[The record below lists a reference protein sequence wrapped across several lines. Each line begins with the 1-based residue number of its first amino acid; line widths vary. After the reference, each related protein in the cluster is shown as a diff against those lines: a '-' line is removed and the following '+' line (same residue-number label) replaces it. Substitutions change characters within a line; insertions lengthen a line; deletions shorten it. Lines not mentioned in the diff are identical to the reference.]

1 VTFPRDAS
9 TGGLNERGPVS
20 RPVVLLV
27 RYGEMSLKSPYV
39 RRQLEDRLASNT
51 HEMFASSGVECV
63 VRRERGRLWVHADDE
78 PAAIRLLRRVFGIV
92 SISPAAETTSDLES
106 LTKFV
111 ADYARLRLE
120 AGTTFAIRAHRSGQH
135 PYTSQDLARVL
146 GQAVRDAIPGVAV
159 NLGAPDWTIQVEV
172 RGPRAYVFHEIVDGP
187 GGLPLGSQGEVYA
200 VAQDEAGM
208 VATWLIMRRGCRA
221 KVAGREPFV
230 AALRLWDPRLD
241 AFEHVAEA
249 ALEKLAADKGAP
261 LVLST
266 RERSMRKGGRPFR
279 MDPLAGLSD
288 EDVEALAR
296 RVREA

>member
-1 VTFPRDAS
+1 
-9 TGGLNERGPVS
+9 
-20 RPVVLLV
+20 VVLLV

-39 RRQLEDRLASNT
+39 RRQLEDRLASNA
-51 HEMFASSGVECV
+51 HEMFAASGVECV

-92 SISPAAETTSDLES
+92 SISPAMESTSDLES

-111 ADYARLRLE
+111 ADYARARLKP
-120 AGTTFAIRAHRSGQH
+120 GMTFAIRAQRSGQH

-146 GQAVRDAIPGVAV
+146 GQAVRDAIPGVVV
-159 NLGAPDWTIQVEV
+159 NLGAPDRTIHVEV

-208 VATWLIMRRGCRA
+208 VATWLVMRRGCRA

-230 AALRLWDPRLD
+230 AALRRWDPRLD
-241 AFEHVAEA
+241 AFERVAGTQLSA
-249 ALEKLAADKGAP
+249 LAAEKGVP
-261 LVLST
+261 LVSPT
-266 RERSMRKGGRPFR
+266 RESPVRSGGEPFR
-279 MDPLAGLSD
+279 IAPLAGLSAA
-288 EDVEALAR
+288 EVEALAR
-296 RVREA
+296 NVREA